1 MDTPLK
7 EKDRE
12 REKENADRDRE
23 REREKEK
30 EREGDVEAAL
40 YANCLLLG
48 LDPNMLGPGAGMRA
62 GLFRHSNPRLGEALL
77 YFLMCALRGPNLA
90 TKDFAGVWP
99 IFDAA
104 QSRDFRKVVQGLIN
118 ELESQGALPRSNSRV
133 SSLATCCG
141 QRFVELLWHLSAHAL
156 REVHRRTFPSD
167 VAANPLPV
175 SLTELGGPNSRPAS
189 LLGVTKARIALERKR
204 FMKGASQAVQR
215 QASWSSL
222 AHDMTAEYR
231 VLCAEEAFQHQEL
244 EKLQESNCPDFL
256 YDDSVSD
263 TGGFVTSRK
272 AAPIARASHLWK
284 GILSHSERV
293 AELASGPIEDLIA
306 RREHRY
312 RIDGAV
318 LRAAVDLGSVNLPVE
333 SALGS
338 TVDCESQRPTEDEK
352 STKTPPP
359 VDVGEILRRWTHA
372 LQAVHKQTLRLARSN
387 NGAGPDLMME
397 YVHGEDGVHAHT
409 LRTTLGE
416 HKQHCCSL
424 LSLKN
429 QLEASMPGL
438 EAAITSLRE
447 RVDGPDIMA
456 ASRAAQNALIGSLK
470 TRLQTSPVKEEET
483 EQIVG
488 EFTKTTRMPLEL
500 IPPSP
505 ALKLPYSSP
514 SFFGGFSHS
523 NFAQS
528 GVSSMPSLDVLQ
540 EQEGLEGS
548 GVFWNGGNDLAE
560 GINSLR
566 QAVMEAALQK
576 PTPAVSDTAQQPTNT
591 EHYFTPVSPFQINA
605 KSNREVVFVAMNTN
619 QPANFLGKG
628 TVRSLL
634 PSENGGKDATE
645 TNGYQPD
652 LQKVSQREEG
662 FIPRKGL
669 NGRHH
674 MENGTWKSSQEQS
687 RRRMP
692 EPRMELHVP
701 DLRPLSPPLLSDY
714 SSFERTFDGTYDDLL
729 APITDLDTAFMIS
742 DQREKSSLL

>member
-1 MDTPLK
+1 MDASLK

-48 LDPNMLGPGAGMRA
+48 LDPTVLGPGAGMRA

-77 YFLMCALRGPNLA
+77 HFLMCALRGPNLSA
-90 TKDFAGVWP
+90 KDFARVWP

-167 VAANPLPV
+167 VAANPLPA
-175 SLTELGGPNSRPAS
+175 SLTELVGPNTRPAS

-204 FMKGASQAVQR
+204 FMKGAAQAVQR

-244 EKLQESNCPDFL
+244 EKLQESRCPDFL
-256 YDDSVSD
+256 FDDSLSD

-272 AAPIARASHLWK
+272 AAPVARASQLWK

-333 SALGS
+333 SALSSG
-338 TVDCESQRPTEDEK
+338 VDFESQRPTEDEK

-372 LQAVHKQTLRLARSN
+372 LQAVHKQTLCLARSN

-397 YVHGEDGVHAHT
+397 YVHEEDSVHAHT

-416 HKQHCCSL
+416 HKQHCSSL

-438 EAAITSLRE
+438 EAAITNLRE
-447 RVDGPDIMA
+447 QVDGPYA
-456 ASRAAQNALIGSLK
+456 VVASRAAQDALMGFSK
-470 TRLQTSPVKEEET
+470 TRQPTSTFREEGI
-483 EQIVG
+483 EQSVG
-488 EFTKTTRMPLEL
+488 ELGNTFTGPLEL
-500 IPPSP
+500 VPPSP
-505 ALKLPYSSP
+505 ALKLPYMSP
-514 SFFGGFSHS
+514 SSIGGYTHS
-523 NFAQS
+523 KAALS
-528 GVSSMPSLDVLQ
+528 GVMPMPSLDVLQ
-540 EQEGLEGS
+540 EQEGLEGN
-548 GVFWNGGNDLAE
+548 GAYWNGGNDLSE
-560 GINSLR
+560 GITSLR
-566 QAVMEAALQK
+566 QAVIEAALQK
-576 PTPAVSDTAQQPTNT
+576 PIPAVADAAQQPTST
-591 EHYFTPVSPFQINA
+591 EHYFIPVSSFQVNA
-605 KSNREVVFVAMNTN
+605 KSDREVVHVASNAH
-619 QPANFLGKG
+619 QPAYVGKG
-628 TVRSLL
+628 AVHPFI
-634 PSENGGKDATE
+634 PSKNGDKELEENNGYSTDPHKILQRGEGAVAQKDSNGRQHIENGSWK
-645 TNGYQPD
+645 Y
-652 LQKVSQREEG
+652 LQDPS
-662 FIPRKGL
+662 RK
-669 NGRHH
+669 
-674 MENGTWKSSQEQS
+674 K
-687 RRRMP
+687 MP
-692 EPRMELHVP
+692 GLHVP
-701 DLRPLSPPLLSDY
+701 DLRPLSPPLILDY
-714 SSFERTFDGTYDDLL
+714 NSFDSTFDGTFDETYDDLL
-729 APITDLDTAFMIS
+729 APMTDLDTAFMNNS
-742 DQREKSSLL
+742 DAREKHSL